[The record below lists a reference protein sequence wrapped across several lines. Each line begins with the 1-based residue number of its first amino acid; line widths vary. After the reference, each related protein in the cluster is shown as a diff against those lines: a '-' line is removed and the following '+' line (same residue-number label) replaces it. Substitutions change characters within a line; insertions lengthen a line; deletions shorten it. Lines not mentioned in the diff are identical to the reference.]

1 MRYGKTLKLL
11 LSLILILL
19 LTETISAQGPED
31 NEIVI
36 IEEDVIKEYDFNWS
50 NYYQEHKVFPI
61 RPNYEIPEFDGN
73 GRTSSFIQVN
83 ATSYKLQF
91 VKCRW
96 FNLTDLEDIENGN
109 NLTLYEVRISSSSTQ
124 WSRIDHNVSEGHNLS
139 IMDETTL
146 DPNIILEHKS
156 ELYSVRIWI
165 VNETLT
171 DTTQNIL
178 FSLEIQIIASFKII
192 YQWYYFYDYYGPS
205 PTTNIT
211 DQSFN
216 IILNPILIA
225 VIIDIFVGVMIVKD
239 YKKRKLDYQK
249 LIGAGNND

>member
-19 LTETISAQGPED
+19 LMDTISAQGPED

-61 RPNYEIPEFDGN
+61 RPNYEIPEFDGH
-73 GRTSSFIQVN
+73 GRTSRFIQVN
-83 ATSYKLQF
+83 ATSYTLKF

-109 NLTLYEVRISSSSTQ
+109 NLTRSKVQISSSSTQ
-124 WSRIDHNVSEGHNLS
+124 WSLSCYNVSESQSLFMGY
-139 IMDETTL
+139 ETTL
-146 DPNIILEHKS
+146 NPNIMLEHES
-156 ELYSVRIWI
+156 ELYSVRIW
-165 VNETLT
+165 VMNETLI
-171 DTTQNIL
+171 DTTQNIQ
-178 FSLEIQIIASFKII
+178 FSFEIQIIASFKII

-239 YKKRKLDYQK
+239 YKKRKRNYQN
-249 LIGAGNND
+249 LIGADNNE